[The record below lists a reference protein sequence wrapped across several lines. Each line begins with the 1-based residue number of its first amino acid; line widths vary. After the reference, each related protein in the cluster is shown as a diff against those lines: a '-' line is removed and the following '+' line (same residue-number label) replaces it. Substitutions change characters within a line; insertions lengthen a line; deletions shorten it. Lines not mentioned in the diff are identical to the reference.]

1 MKLLKRMVSVF
12 LSAVIAFGCL
22 SGLTVTAS
30 AEAEI
35 GYSVDYDYYGTAF
48 LSLTPT
54 DSGNYLTY
62 TTDGTVPK
70 ANSTKYTGEI
80 VAYYKTVF
88 RIREYNASGKKVTGI
103 KVIVTPKVANVEYD
117 VEYGNKTATI
127 ELDCPTL
134 GAKIYY
140 TTDGTTPTKDSK
152 LYLGEIVINKKTQIK
167 AVAIKTDYKRSK
179 LFSKTFSVKEDDAD
193 ADEEDNTSGKLKAVR
208 YSTTYVADKGYT
220 YITLTPQKKTNV
232 IYYTTDGSAPS
243 KSSAKYK
250 KRIKFTELT
259 TLRAVEYTAKGEKV
273 ASIKLNVAL
282 KCAPVEFVCTD
293 ISVGTKMIE
302 LKTSTPGAKIYYS
315 IDGKIPEAGVSPLYT
330 GKLTLG
336 DATGIKAIA
345 VKDGY
350 KRSSVKA
357 AVVSEIPLTF
367 AEFNINDPRFTETV
381 AVVNRYR
388 AANGLPVLKLN
399 QKLTEA
405 ANVRAKELLALNDH
419 YRPSGG
425 YYTSIF
431 TERNINVGANAEFI
445 ATYYQTPEELVAA
458 LLKNADNQV
467 MISKGYNFN
476 SIGVGYYEYGESRYW
491 TIIIGEM

>member
-12 LSAVIAFGCL
+12 LSAVIVFGCL
-22 SGLTVTAS
+22 SGLAVTAS
-30 AEAEI
+30 AAGKI
-35 GYSVDYDYYGTAF
+35 GYAVDYDYYGTPF
-48 LSLTPT
+48 LALTPS

-62 TTDGTVPK
+62 TTDGTAPK
-70 ANSTKYTGEI
+70 ANSTKYSGEI
-80 VAYYKTVF
+80 SAYYKTVF
-88 RIREYNASGKKVTGI
+88 RIGEFTPSGKKVSGLKLT
-103 KVIVTPKVANVEYD
+103 VTPRTANVEFD

-140 TTDGTTPTKDSK
+140 TTDGTTPTEDSK
-152 LYLGEIVINKKTQIK
+152 LYLGEIVIAKKTRIK
-167 AVAIKTDYKRSK
+167 AIAVKKDFKDSK
-179 LFSKTFSVKEDDAD
+179 VVSKTVSVKEDDAD
-193 ADEEDNTSGKLKAVR
+193 ADEEDDSSGKLKAVR
-208 YSTTYVADKGYT
+208 YSTSYVADKGYT
-220 YITLTPQKKTNV
+220 YVTLTPQKKTNV
-232 IYYTTDGSAPS
+232 IYYTTDGSVPS
-243 KSSAKYK
+243 KSDTKYK
-250 KRIKFTELT
+250 KRIKFTAPT

-273 ASIKLNVAL
+273 ASIKLNVTL

-330 GKLTLG
+330 GMLTLG

-345 VKDGY
+345 VKEGY
-350 KRSSVKA
+350 KRSSVKS

-367 AEFNINDPRFTETV
+367 VDFNANDPRFTET
-381 AVVNRYR
+381 AAIVNRYR
-388 AANGLPVLKLN
+388 AANGLSTLKLN
-399 QKLTEA
+399 AKLTEA

-431 TERNINVGANAEFI
+431 MERNINANYTAEFI
-445 ATYYQTPEELVAA
+445 ATYYETPEELVAA
-458 LLKNADNQV
+458 LLANGDNKI

-491 TIIIGEM
+491 AIIIAEM